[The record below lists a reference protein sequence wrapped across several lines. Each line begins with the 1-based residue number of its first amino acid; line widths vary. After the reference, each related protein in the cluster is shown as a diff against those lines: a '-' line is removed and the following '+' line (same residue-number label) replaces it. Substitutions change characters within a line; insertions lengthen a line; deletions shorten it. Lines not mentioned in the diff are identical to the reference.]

1 MLRYDNVRVVD
12 IFAQKMCGYPQHYR
26 AVANFAPVDFEISD
40 VKLWIFVKKIIYLAR
55 QKKDYGILLLIVLIF
70 LRLLE
75 IRFPHFI

>member
-1 MLRYDNVRVVD
+1 MQNAKGCLFVLMRSY
-12 IFAQKMCGYPQHYR
+12 QTG
-26 AVANFAPVDFEISD
+26 ANFTPVDFEISD

-70 LRLLE
+70 LRSLE